1 MPTLAITG
9 AAQGIGRAIAQHFAR
24 AGYAISF
31 CDLDAQAGAE
41 ALADLHRLRAK
52 ALFEAADAGTEGDV
66 ARWVERT
73 VREVGV
79 PDVLVNNAGLSQS
92 GDFLTLPVAAFD
104 RVLNANLRSAFLCS
118 QAFARYMVQRDNGG
132 AIVNIAS
139 IRAFF
144 TEPGWEAYSASKG
157 GMLGLTRAMALSLG
171 PKVRVNAV
179 SPGWIEV
186 SDWRRSDQARTPHYS
201 ARDNDQHPVG
211 RVGKPQD
218 IAEACLFLAEHAG
231 FLTGQNLVIDG
242 GMSVQAIYA

>member
-9 AAQGIGRAIAQHFAR
+9 AAQGIGRATAQHFAR

-31 CDLDAQAGAE
+31 CDLDAQAGGE
-41 ALADLHRLRAK
+41 ALAELQRTGAK
-52 ALFEAADAGTEGDV
+52 AVFELADVGNEADV

-79 PDVLVNNAGLSQS
+79 PDVLVNNAGLSHS

-104 RVLNANLRSAFLCS
+104 RVLNANLRCVFLCS
-118 QAFARYMVQRDNGG
+118 QAFARHMVQRTSGG

-171 PKVRVNAV
+171 ASVRVNAV

-186 SDWRRSDQARTPHYS
+186 SDWKRNDKAEAPHHS

-211 RVGKPQD
+211 RVGRPSD
-218 IAEACLFLAEHAG
+218 IAEACLFFAEHGG